1 MAAMEGEV
9 VAANLLKGNH
19 RTPEL
24 DAVASI
30 AYTLPPVASVG
41 LLEAAAKEKGLKF
54 RANHQDTSEWYSSRR
69 LGAKY
74 SAFKVLVEDGTE
86 RILGAHLIGPHA
98 EEQINLF
105 TLAIRSGIRSSNIEA
120 TLFAYPTGASDLT
133 YMV

>member
-1 MAAMEGEV
+1 MEGEV

-24 DAVASI
+24 AAVASI

-41 LLEAAAKEKGLKF
+41 LLEAAAKEKGLTF
-54 RANHQDTSEWYSSRR
+54 RVNHQETSKWYSFRR
-69 LGAKY
+69 LGAKH
-74 SAFKVLVEDGTE
+74 SAFKVLVEDGSE

-105 TLAIRSGIRSSNIEA
+105 TLAIHSGIRSSDIEA
-120 TLFAYPTGASDLT
+120 TLFAYPTGASNLS